1 MIHQDKLLWIWT
13 IILLGFCTT
22 VSITSKVFWL
32 FKLTV
37 ISYFINHELFQHA
50 KKNQKLFFKGLLNC
64 EDKRFYGYCDRT
76 ELSYCYKNILFNTT
90 IEALKEI
97 EQSISSF
104 SDICRCNGKHNS
116 FCILQ
121 LLTTK

>member
-1 MIHQDKLLWIWT
+1 MN
-13 IILLGFCTT
+13 
-22 VSITSKVFWL
+22 
-32 FKLTV
+32 
-37 ISYFINHELFQHA
+37 YFNMQ
-50 KKNQKLFFKGLLNC
+50 KKKQKLFFKGLLNC
-64 EDKRFYGYCDRT
+64 EDERFYGYCDRT

-104 SDICRCNGKHNS
+104 SDICQCNGKHNS